1 MSHAF
6 AKTLVCAAL
15 LLTLY
20 VFVRAQGPAVAQAP
34 TPAQAQAPDAAKAHE
49 EFLRSVQEA
58 AREDA
63 LADKPIPSALELN
76 SAYRQEA
83 AAAGVSLVE
92 VRQAYDEAY
101 KAARDSMPLYYR
113 YRPSVGWVVAIFLAV
128 YLFATKVWS
137 DTLYPHLKDFNDRIY
152 RKHAGR
158 KIFHRKSLRN
168 YRQKLVEEYGKF
180 KPPFATERELDMSQ
194 VYVPLQ
200 IRGKSSEKP
209 LDAFDAI
216 AKNRRLMVTGTP
228 GSGKSMLLKRYAL
241 TYASHPSTASPDQ
254 PVPILFP
261 LRRLS
266 EDDRPLIEQMAAVL
280 EEAQFPKPRNFIER
294 NLKEDEGD
302 KGVALLLL
310 FDGLDEVNSS
320 KRPEVVGKIKGFLRQ
335 YDCWAVITCRTAVYN
350 YEFNEV
356 VNQTLEIQPFT
367 DQDIQSFLYSWRMM
381 PAGKS
386 PQQLFFSLNDK
397 PSIKALARNPLLLTM
412 IVILYSDLKTFEL
425 PYSRADFYKNAVD
438 AFLNLNKF
446 RDEPNAYLVPQKRL
460 VLEHLALFNQDS
472 GAVGD
477 QDRISMDFKTIIRET
492 ESVLPELGL
501 TREDSGPLLQEIK
514 DQSGLL
520 MPIDDGTRYQFSH
533 LTLQEYFTASALKD
547 DPAGLLDRFKKDR
560 SAWRETVLL
569 WCGLDHESTQL
580 IRSVRDEDSLTA
592 FQCLADAVKINSELA
607 DSIISDFRP
616 RLADGDDTITRT
628 FALVAAGPYER
639 SQKVF
644 NFLSS
649 ELSSGSDRQRLVG
662 AAKAL
667 AFTNKQ
673 LASGLLAR
681 LYDSTPE
688 VRGPLIQ
695 MGDLA
700 VAALTEQ
707 ARRGNVQALNALQII
722 GTPKAAT
729 ALLEFLWLGE
739 DQISWPGELSLAVP
753 AARRLATLFSQEN
766 VLEELRKQ
774 HINEECRAA
783 PKYDW
788 VWQPFDEPADSALP
802 VIAGRMVYLIDL
814 SSHRDEMAEG
824 LYMDARIAVPV
835 ALLHQLSAHLG
846 TNDFTQRVI
855 IAAGGSKSPTARLGL
870 LPMPD
875 AEERTTNAPAEDLA
889 DLLAESPNGAV
900 AKFIRILMATPSGI
914 RGELPSRLLKS
925 PEPTVDDWVNIR
937 KPITYNFNGSWH
949 LRLAHSLAIVVT
961 FVALLGIV
969 YSFGRPAISWAN
981 VARAL
986 SIGVCVF
993 TWFFAYVGGR
1003 GGEPDVSLFLLLG
1016 PWVNVKDFLEG
1027 MGRINWKTFGEAT
1040 VMLAMLLCMLFFLP
1054 ICIYF
1059 TSSFF
1064 LRELPWGFVLSFWSV
1079 VGVLMVFLW
1088 RTGRR
1093 RERAARN
1100 PLLGLLDTQTR
1111 EDLKA

>member
-15 LLTLY
+15 LLTLCA
-20 VFVRAQGPAVAQAP
+20 FVRAQAAATQAP
-34 TPAQAQAPDAAKAHE
+34 TPAQTPDAAKARG

-76 SAYRQEA
+76 NAYRQEA
-83 AAAGVSLVE
+83 ASAGVSLLE

-101 KAARDSMPLYYR
+101 KAARDSMPLYVR
-113 YRPSVGWVVAIFLAV
+113 YRPSLGWVVAILLAVFFLA
-128 YLFATKVWS
+128 KRVWS
-137 DTLYPHLKDFNDRIY
+137 DTVYPRLKDFNDRIY

-180 KPPFATERELDMSQ
+180 KPPFASGRELDMSQ

-200 IRGKSSEKP
+200 IRGRSSEKP

-216 AKNRRLMVTGTP
+216 AKYRRLMVTGTP

-241 TYASHPSTASPDQ
+241 SYASRPSTASPDQ
-254 PVPILFP
+254 PVPVLFP
-261 LRRLS
+261 LRRLN
-266 EDDRPLIEQMAAVL
+266 EDDRPLIEQMASIL
-280 EEAQFPKPRNFIER
+280 EESQFPKPQNFIER
-294 NLKEDEGD
+294 SLKDDEGD
-302 KGVALLLL
+302 KDVALLLL

-320 KRPEVVGKIKGFLRQ
+320 KRPEVVGKIKSFLRQ

-412 IVILYSDLKTFEL
+412 IVTLYSDLKTFEL

-438 AFLNLNKF
+438 AFLKLNKF
-446 RDEPNAYLVPQKRL
+446 REEPNAYSVPQKRL

-492 ESVLPELGL
+492 ESVLPQLGL
-501 TREDSGPLLQEIK
+501 AREVSVPLLQEIK

-520 MPIDDGTRYQFSH
+520 IPIDDGTRYQFSH

-547 DPAGLLDRFKKDR
+547 DPAGLIDRFKKDQ

-580 IRSVRDEDSLTA
+580 IRSVREEDSLTA
-592 FQCLADAVKINSELA
+592 FQCLADAVKIDSGLA
-607 DSIISDFRP
+607 DSIIDDFSP
-616 RLADGDDTITRT
+616 RLADGDDTVTRT

-649 ELSSGSDRQRLVG
+649 QLSSSGDRRRLAG

-673 LASGLLAR
+673 PAAALLAR

-700 VAALTEQ
+700 VAALTGQ
-707 ARRGNVQALNALQII
+707 ARRGSVQALNALQTI

-729 ALLEFLWLGE
+729 ALLQFLWTDDSDLMT
-739 DQISWPGELSLAVP
+739 P
-753 AARRLATLFSQEN
+753 AARRLATLFTQEN

-774 HINEECRAA
+774 PLGEEQRVEQQFN
-783 PKYDW
+783 W
-788 VWQPFDEPADSALP
+788 VWEPFDEPADSALP
-802 VIAGRMVYLIDL
+802 VIAGRMVFLINL
-814 SSHRDEMAEG
+814 SDHRDKMAEG
-824 LYMDARIAVPV
+824 LYMDARIAIPV

-846 TNDFTQRVI
+846 INDFTQRVI
-855 IAAGGSKSPTARLGL
+855 TAAGGGKSHTARLGL

-875 AEERTTNAPAEDLA
+875 AEGRTTDAPAEDLA
-889 DLLAESPNGAV
+889 DLLAESPDAAV
-900 AKFIRILMATPSGI
+900 AKFIRILMATPPGI
-914 RGELPSRLLKS
+914 RGELSSRLLRS
-925 PEPTVDDWVNIR
+925 PEPTVDDWMNIR
-937 KPITYNFNGSWH
+937 KPIAYNFKGSWH
-949 LRLAHSLAIVVT
+949 LRLVHSLAVVVT
-961 FVALLGIV
+961 FVALLGIA
-969 YSFGRPAISWAN
+969 YSFGRPAVSWAN

-986 SIGVCVF
+986 SIVVCVF
-993 TWFFAYVGGR
+993 IWTIAYFCWFAEAFNVI
-1003 GGEPDVSLFLLLG
+1003 PVLFLG
-1016 PWVNVKDFLEG
+1016 PLVYVKDILETIG
-1027 MGRINWKTFGEAT
+1027 ELPGKDSGDVTFE
-1040 VMLAMLLCMLFFLP
+1040 LLVIPCMLSFFP

-1059 TSSFF
+1059 ASSFF
-1064 LRELPWGFVLSFWSV
+1064 LRELPWGFVLSFWLV

-1100 PLLGLLDTQTR
+1100 PLFGLLDTQTR